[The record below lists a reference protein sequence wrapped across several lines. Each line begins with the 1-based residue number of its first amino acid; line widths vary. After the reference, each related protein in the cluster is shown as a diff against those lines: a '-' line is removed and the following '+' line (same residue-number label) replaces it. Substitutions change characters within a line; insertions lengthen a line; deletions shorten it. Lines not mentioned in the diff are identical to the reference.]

1 MKAWSACK
9 RILVIRP
16 DNMGDLLMSSPA
28 IRALKETFSAEIT
41 LLTSTE
47 AAKVVTLLPIIDHV
61 IIADLPWV
69 KVNQASSPE
78 AIDDLIVRLRAQR
91 FDACVI
97 FTVYSQTALPS
108 AMLAW
113 MAGIPKRLAYCREN
127 PYHLLTDWVL
137 EKEPYEL
144 IKHQTERDLD
154 LVERVGGVTP
164 DKQLHV
170 VTHTSDQQSLQQKL
184 SICGIQLRKPL
195 FILHAGVSE
204 KKRMYPTTQ
213 WIKLGK
219 ELLRQFNGQVLFT
232 GSAKEQQLTD
242 YLQSQTN
249 GASFSMA
256 GKLSIGEFAILLA
269 FAKVVISVNTATIH
283 LTAAVGTP
291 QIVLYAQTN
300 PQHHPW
306 MARAKIFEYSIP
318 EENRSKNEVI
328 RFVNKRYY
336 ADYVPL
342 PSVQE
347 IVVAVNELLEGQR
360 SVTKY

>member
-1 MKAWSACK
+1 MTTSWSACK

-28 IRALKETFSAEIT
+28 IRALKETFHAEIT

-47 AAKVVTLLPIIDHV
+47 AAQVVPLLSIIDHV
-61 IIADLPWV
+61 ITADLPWV
-69 KVNQASSPE
+69 KVSTASSPE
-78 AIDDLIVRLRAQR
+78 VIDNLMAYLKKQA

-113 MAGIPKRLAYCREN
+113 MAGIPRRLAYSREN

-154 LVERVGGVTP
+154 LVERVGAVTP
-164 DKQLHV
+164 DKQLHIV
-170 VTHTSDQQSLQQKL
+170 INTHDQQGLQQKL
-184 SICGIQLRKPL
+184 NTYGIQWRKPL

-204 KKRMYPTTQ
+204 KKRMYPTAQ

-219 ELLRQFNGQVLFT
+219 ELLQHFRGQVLFT
-232 GSAKEQQLTD
+232 GAAKEQQLTD
-242 YLQSQTN
+242 YLQEQTG

-256 GKLSIGEFAILLA
+256 GKLSIGEFAALLA
-269 FAKVVISVNTATIH
+269 FATVVISVNTATIH
-283 LTAAVGTP
+283 LTAAVDTP

-306 MARAKIFEYSIP
+306 MTNAKVFEYSIP
-318 EENRSKNEVI
+318 EENKSKNEVI

-347 IVVAVNELLEGQR
+347 IVAAVHELL
-360 SVTKY
+360 